1 MDNHIFRSSL
11 NGFNRQDVTAYI
23 EKSQREAA
31 ERMAELEAQLDQ
43 LRKNENELRS
53 ALETCTQ
60 ERDALSEQLADLEKE
75 HDKTKIEMT
84 AQLQDMQNE
93 VTNARKEKE
102 SVAQLELEARKR
114 AEELLAE
121 TRAQAEE
128 LLAQARSQAQA
139 LLTAANEQAENTID
153 ASYQRA
159 EQIRA
164 DMEKQ
169 AKRTGAEVDEL
180 ISSVETIV
188 SHVTAELRKMD
199 VAVAQ
204 LPINFNHLKDGMKNV
219 IEQASDYK
227 VAEK

>member
-1 MDNHIFRSSL
+1 MNNYIFRSAI

-23 EKSQREAA
+23 EKSQKESA
-31 ERMAELEAQLDQ
+31 ERVTELEAQLDQ
-43 LRKNENELRS
+43 LRKNENERRS

-60 ERDALSEQLADLEKE
+60 ERDALCEQLADLEKE
-75 HDKTKIEMT
+75 HDKKKIEMT
-84 AQLQDMQNE
+84 AQLQEMQNE
-93 VTNARKEKE
+93 VSAARKEKE

-114 AEELLAE
+114 AEELLEE

-139 LLTAANEQAENTID
+139 LLTAANEQAESAID
-153 ASYQRA
+153 AGYQRA
-159 EQIRA
+159 EEIRA

-169 AKRTGAEVDEL
+169 ARRTGAEVDEL
-180 ISSVETIV
+180 VSSVETIV

-204 LPINFNHLKDGMKNV
+204 LPINFNHLKDGMKTV
-219 IEQASDYK
+219 VEQASDYK

>member
-11 NGFNRQDVTAYI
+11 NGFNRQDVAAYI

-31 ERMAELEAQLDQ
+31 ERMAELEAQMNQ
-43 LRKNENELRS
+43 LRKSEEELRS
-53 ALETCTQ
+53 ALDKSTQ
-60 ERDALSEQLADLEKE
+60 ERDELQEQIASMEREHEKNKL
-75 HDKTKIEMT
+75 DMT
-84 AQLQDMQNE
+84 ARIQKMQDE
-93 VTNARKEKE
+93 VAAAHKEKE

-114 AEELLAE
+114 AEDLLEE
-121 TRAQAEE
+121 TRVQAEE

-139 LLTAANEQAENTID
+139 LLSTANEKAESTID
-153 ASYQRA
+153 TAYQCA
-159 EQIRA
+159 EEIRA

-169 AKRTGAEVDEL
+169 VRRTGAEVDEL
-180 ISSVETIV
+180 VSSVETIV

-219 IEQASDYK
+219 IELASDRT
-227 VAEK
+227 VVEK